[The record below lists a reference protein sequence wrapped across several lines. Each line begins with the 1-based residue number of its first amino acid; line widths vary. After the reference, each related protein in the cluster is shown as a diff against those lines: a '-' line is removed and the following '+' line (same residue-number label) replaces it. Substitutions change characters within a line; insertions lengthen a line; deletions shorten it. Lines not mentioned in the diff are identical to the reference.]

1 MEEVDTFKQNI
12 SWSIKTLFTEFYN
25 MVKSKMAR
33 FIEVTK
39 YSKVILISILIVA
52 AFLRLWGLS
61 SVPVSLF
68 SDELDIGYQAYS
80 MIETGK
86 DYSGNSL
93 PLHFQ
98 SYADNRTPLY
108 IYTTI
113 PFVAIFGIT
122 PMGVRLPA
130 AIFGILGIWAFYLL
144 VKELLRQRGTTQ
156 KITQNRAEIIALLS
170 AFTMAVSPWHIQYS
184 RAAFEV
190 TQLLFFLILGL
201 YFFLKSFRKQK
212 YLWLSIFCFAL
223 TPWIYSSAKL
233 FTPLLLIFLFLI
245 WRKEILK
252 MSKKVILSSLLVLVV
267 LGLPMLYVMISGG
280 GGTRF
285 SYISVFTDPTAGTQ
299 SEYGKLTDVQFQGN
313 QRNVVSKATSRV
325 IHNELTFWSGK
336 VIDNYLETFST
347 NFLFI
352 KGDINLRHSI
362 EGVGQFYK
370 VEAIAL
376 IFGIIAFFVFFK
388 DRKIKGLILFWIL
401 VGVIPSAITRGGG
414 THATRLILILPPLLF
429 LIAYGLVEG
438 FGLIGKGFKKW
449 AILLYFVFWIINFG
463 FYMHNYWVHNPWYSE
478 RSWHAGF
485 EGMVSDV
492 KQMEGS
498 YEKIIITNAIEAPEI
513 FFASY
518 YPYPPDLWQ
527 QGFKEEYIDGF
538 GKLKGIGK
546 YYFGQ
551 VNVEGFEVLPEVMD
565 DSTLYVSARRE
576 IGKNLVM
583 DPQYTP
589 VGLRLVNT
597 VLYPSGEPAFYFFE
611 KGD

>member
-1 MEEVDTFKQNI
+1 
-12 SWSIKTLFTEFYN
+12 
-25 MVKSKMAR
+25 MAKVV
-33 FIEVTK
+33 EMTK
-39 YSKVILISILIVA
+39 HPKVILISILIVA

-68 SDELDIGYQAYS
+68 SDELDVGYQAYS

-86 DYSGNSL
+86 DYSGNSW
-93 PLHFQ
+93 PFHFQ
-98 SYADNRTPLY
+98 SYSDNRTPLY
-108 IYTTI
+108 IYTTM
-113 PFVAIFGIT
+113 PTVFVFGIT
-122 PMGVRLPA
+122 PLGVRLPA
-130 AIFGILGIWAFYLL
+130 AIFGILGVWAFYLL

-156 KITQNRAEIIALLS
+156 KITQNHAETIALLS
-170 AFTMAVSPWHIQYS
+170 AFTMALSPWHIQYS

-190 TQLLFFLILGL
+190 TQLLFFLILGI
-201 YFFLKSFRKQK
+201 YFFLKSLKQEK
-212 YLWLSIFCFAL
+212 YLWLSTFCLAL
-223 TPWIYSSAKL
+223 TPWIYSIAKL
-233 FTPLLLIFLFLI
+233 FTPLLLLFLFI
-245 WRKEILK
+245 AFRKEILA
-252 MSKKVILSSLLVLVV
+252 MSRRTLVTPLITLIV
-267 LGLPMLYVMISGG
+267 LGLPMLYVILIGG

-285 SYISVFTDPTAGTQ
+285 SYISVFTDPTVQTE
-299 SEYGKLTDVQFQGN
+299 SEHARLLDVQFQGE
-313 QRNVVSKATSRV
+313 QRSIVSKVTSRIV
-325 IHNELTFWSGK
+325 HNKLTFWVGNL
-336 VIDNYLETFST
+336 VNNYLETFST

-376 IFGIIAFFVFFK
+376 MFGIIAFFVFFK
-388 DRKIKGLILFWIL
+388 DRKIKGFILFWVM
-401 VGVIPSAITRGGG
+401 VGIVPSAITRGGG

-449 AILLYFVFWIINFG
+449 ATLIYFGLWIFGFG

-485 EGMVSDV
+485 EKMVSDV

-498 YEKIIITNAIEAPEI
+498 YEKIIITNAVEAPEI

-518 YPYPPDLWQ
+518 YPYPPNLWQ
-527 QGFKEEYIDGF
+527 QGFKEEYIVGF
-538 GKLKGIGK
+538 GNLKGIGK

-583 DPQYTP
+583 DSQYTP

-611 KGD
+611 KGDW